1 MKKRIS
7 PKTIFLIIQCLL
19 MIIAPFLSYWTVF
32 KRVETPK
39 FNGSTPVEESHYYAQ
54 SDNRFKLFGSN
65 GVLKES
71 YRASEYGKY
80 SYVDSLRIFAS
91 VLVVIITLLAV
102 ARLVLYVMEIL
113 NFKFHGR
120 FTYPKKLE
128 KYFCMAIALLVIL
141 LVVIVVFFELKGTIG
156 IGGTTAGEGSG
167 ESSSGTVTYY
177 DVSYN
182 LFASI
187 GFYLTVIPGVFLG
200 MMGKEPKPQ
209 KD

>member
-39 FNGSTPVEESHYYAQ
+39 FNGMTPVDSNHYYVQ

-65 GVLKES
+65 GVLNES
-71 YRASEYGKY
+71 YRASTYSKY
-80 SYVDSLRIFAS
+80 SYVDSLRIFSS

-113 NFKFHGR
+113 NFRFHGR

-128 KYFCMAIALLVIL
+128 KYFCMAITLLIVL

-156 IGGTTAGEGSG
+156 IGGTTVGSE